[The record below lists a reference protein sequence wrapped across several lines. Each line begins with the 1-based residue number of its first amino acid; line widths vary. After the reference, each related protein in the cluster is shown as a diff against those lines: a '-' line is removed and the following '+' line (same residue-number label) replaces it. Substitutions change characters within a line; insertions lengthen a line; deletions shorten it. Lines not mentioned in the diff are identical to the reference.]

1 MDKFDYYFEHKL
13 SSCMMDGEEYIDLIK
28 LFDIFETNIDKNI
41 ESVNFIKMIIN
52 TLDFMDE
59 D

>member
-1 MDKFDYYFEHKL
+1 
-13 SSCMMDGEEYIDLIK
+13 MDGEEYIDLIK